1 LNGWLLDLYPDP
13 QDGLTLWLL
22 EDTPQGK
29 ARRLQQSFPVTFYAA
44 GPPKRLR
51 ALWKHL
57 RARRPGLELER
68 CQRRELFHPEP
79 LVTLAIRAPNPIQQ
93 PRLFAQL
100 VASFPDLD
108 YYDADLPLALR
119 HAARY
124 GTFPQARLH
133 LEVDAGGRVQALETL
148 DSPWELDPEQPPLRV
163 MTIEPD
169 KDPHHAPPT
178 LLTIR
183 CERRRYRLPL
193 HPARPLL
200 VNLRALLE
208 RHDPDLLLTA
218 WGDTW
223 LLPHLL
229 ELSEKLRLPLPLN
242 RDPRCAPRRKAAR
255 SYFAYGQVIHRGQQ
269 VQLYGRLHIDIHNA
283 MMFHDYG
290 LEGAFESA
298 RLTAQ
303 PLQDAARLSPGS
315 GISAMQIITALRWG
329 VLVPWRKAQP
339 ETNRGALDLIH
350 ADQGGLVYQPLTGL
364 HAHVAEIDFISMYPS
379 IMAHFNVSPETIC
392 APPAAPSRIHPA
404 PLLSRG
410 IHTPAETASPQS
422 PPPAYTVQPLSPPS
436 AEAASPQP
444 PPPAYTVQPLS
455 PPSAEAAWSQSPPPA
470 YTVQPP
476 SPPSAETAS
485 PQSPLPAYTA
495 QPPLPQRVP
504 ELDLWIDQEQPGL
517 VPETLRPLLNKR
529 IQLKARLG
537 DMPAW
542 HPKRKR
548 YKARTAAQKW
558 LLVTCFG
565 YLGYKNARFGRI
577 EAHQAVTAY
586 SRECL
591 LRAKEAAEDCGGE
604 VLHMY
609 VDGLWVQLP
618 GVTEKAGLQA
628 LLVEVSRR
636 TGLPVSLEGI
646 YRWVA
651 FLPSRVDPRR
661 PVANRYFGVFQD
673 GEIKVRGIEA
683 RRQDTPPFIARTQM
697 EVLEILAGAPGAEE
711 LPGELP
717 QALALLRRQLRQLRL
732 GRAPLEELLVTQ
744 KLSRE
749 LGEYRVPSPV
759 ARAAA
764 QLEAAGKP
772 TRPGQYIRFL
782 YTRGKPGVHA
792 WDRPTPPDPAALDTA
807 RYTELLLRAASTV
820 LGPLG
825 ADEATLR
832 DWLLSRAAYG
842 APPGEIPPAKLP
854 LLDLAAPNQCQ
865 LFPSP
870 LGEKARMR
878 GENNRP
884 RP

>member
-1 LNGWLLDLYPDP
+1 MTGDCTASSATAKSELTGWLLDLYPDP
-13 QDGLTLWLL
+13 RDGLALWLL
-22 EDTPQGK
+22 EDSPQQA
-29 ARRLQQSFPVTFYAA
+29 ARRLRQSFPVTFYAA
-44 GPPKRLR
+44 GPAERLR

-57 RARRPGLELER
+57 LTCPQRPRLER
-68 CQRRELFHPEP
+68 CQRRELFQPEP
-79 LVTLAIRAPNPIQQ
+79 LNVLSIQVSHPAQQ
-93 PRLFAQL
+93 PPLFARL
-100 VASFPDLD
+100 SEMYPDLD

-119 HAARY
+119 HAARH
-124 GTFPQARLH
+124 GSFPLARLR
-133 LEVDAGGRVQALETL
+133 LQIDAEGRVGAIETL
-148 DSPWELDPEQPPLRV
+148 DSPWELDPEPPPLRI

-169 KDPHHAPPT
+169 CDPRRAAPSA
-178 LLTIR
+178 LTIR
-183 CERRRYRLPL
+183 FERRRYRLLL
-193 HPARPLL
+193 HPARALL

-223 LLPHLL
+223 LLPYLL

-242 RDPRCAPRRKAAR
+242 RDPRCAPRCKAAR

-364 HAHVAEIDFISMYPS
+364 HANVAEIDFISMYPS
-379 IMAHFNVSPETIC
+379 IMARFNVSPETIC
-392 APPAAPSRIHPA
+392 PPPAARTSIDASAALDSLPSPA
-404 PLLSRG
+404 P
-410 IHTPAETASPQS
+410 QC
-422 PPPAYTVQPLSPPS
+422 
-436 AEAASPQP
+436 
-444 PPPAYTVQPLS
+444 
-455 PPSAEAAWSQSPPPA
+455 
-470 YTVQPP
+470 
-476 SPPSAETAS
+476 
-485 PQSPLPAYTA
+485 
-495 QPPLPQRVP
+495 VP
-504 ELDLWIDQEQPGL
+504 ELDLWIDPAQPGL
-517 VPETLRPLLNKR
+517 VPETLRPLLDKR
-529 IQLKARLG
+529 IQIKARLG
-537 DMPAW
+537 ELPSW
-542 HPKRKR
+542 HPQRKV
-548 YKARTAAQKW
+548 YKARAAAQKW

-591 LRAKEAAEDCGGE
+591 LRAKEAAEAVEGE

-618 GVTEKAGLQA
+618 GATHKEHLQP
-628 LLVEVSRR
+628 LLHEITRR
-636 TGLPVSLEGI
+636 TGLPVALEGI

-673 GEIKVRGIEA
+673 GSLKVRGIEA
-683 RRQDTPPFIARTQM
+683 RRQDTPPFIAKAQM
-697 EVLEILAGAPGAEE
+697 DILAILAEAPDVHR
-711 LPGELP
+711 LPEMLP
-717 QALALLRRQLRQLRL
+717 RALALLRRRLRALRQ
-732 GRAPLEELLVTQ
+732 GRVPLEELLVTQ

-749 LGEYRVPSPV
+749 LCEYRVPSPV

-764 QLEAAGKP
+764 QLEALGKT
-772 TRPGQYIRFL
+772 TRPGQHIRFL
-782 YTRGKPGVHA
+782 YTRGEPGVHA
-792 WDRPTPPDPAALDTA
+792 WERTPAPDPAALDA
-807 RYTELLLRAASTV
+807 PYYTELLLRAAATV
-820 LGPLG
+820 LDPLG
-825 ADEATLR
+825 VEEEMLR
-832 DWLLSRAAYG
+832 QWLLSRAAYG
-842 APPGEIPPAKLP
+842 APPGRLPPTDLP
-854 LLDLAAPNQCQ
+854 LPLNS
-865 LFPSP
+865 PSRVFNPDMP
-870 LGEKARMR
+870 LLR
-878 GENNRP
+878 
-884 RP
+884 